1 MAITIV
7 SFGYR
12 WGSQPRDAD
21 WVADVRDIDGDIY
34 RGMENLTGLDA
45 ELQALILATGT
56 AEAWVRK
63 YDFDVLTDLDDG
75 DIIAVGCSRGR
86 HRSVAVAQAFARA
99 TEAAGYEVLVVNR
112 DIDQPY
118 PGVDSNDGDALDPES
133 NPEPET
139 EETAETEDDRDTTET
154 MGVMNA
160 TKSASSRSWYEIRNA
175 AADIAEVYIYDQI
188 GEDWFTGGGV
198 TAKRFVNELA
208 DVKAGKIHL
217 HVNSPGGS
225 VFDGVAIFNALQRHP
240 AKVTTYIDGLAASIA
255 SVIALA
261 GDQVVMAANS
271 LFMIHNPW
279 GGVQGTA
286 EDMRKMAEVLDKVR
300 ETLVNTYE
308 DKTTLTRDEL
318 EAALDAETWFTAQEA
333 LAAGFIDEVS
343 APMQVAA
350 SFDLAQLP
358 FRHAPKAM
366 ADTDS
371 DTAGAVEVGTSDGAS
386 EPRKTETFIEGLGF
400 VTL

>member
-21 WVADVRDIDGDIY
+21 WVADVRDINGDIY
-34 RGMENLTGLDA
+34 AGMENLTGLDA
-45 ELQALILATGT
+45 ELQALILATAT

-63 YDFDVLTDLDDG
+63 YEFDVLTDLEDD

-99 TEAAGYEVLVVNR
+99 TEAAGYEVVVVNR
-112 DIDQPY
+112 DIEQPY
-118 PGVDSNDGDALDPES
+118 PGLDSDSGNALEEDLDTDDDGDTTGDS
-133 NPEPET
+133 
-139 EETAETEDDRDTTET
+139 DGDRDTTET

-208 DVKAGKIHL
+208 DVKAREIHL

-286 EDMRKMAEVLDKVR
+286 EDMRKMADVLDKVR

-308 DKTTLTRDEL
+308 DRTTLSRDEL

-333 LAAGFIDEVS
+333 LAAGFVDEVS

-366 ADTDS
+366 TDTDS